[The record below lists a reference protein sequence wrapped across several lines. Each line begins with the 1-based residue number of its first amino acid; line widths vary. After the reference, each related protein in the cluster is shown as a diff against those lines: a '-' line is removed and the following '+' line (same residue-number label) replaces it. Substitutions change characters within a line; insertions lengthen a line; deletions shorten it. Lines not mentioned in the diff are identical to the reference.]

1 MKSIALAAGLAAA
14 ISCTGVASAAT
25 WDTPVAS
32 NVVADAVI
40 SGGGYPVPPGSTR
53 PDAGTCRPGLYN
65 SNRSESWIAVMPGTE
80 SLVGTS
86 KLFFEHFSTFYDF
99 PLGAFAIR
107 NGVVTGQSQVQGY
120 DCVSTG
126 TQAMPPSWTNNTSTN
141 VDFNTT

>member
-32 NVVADAVI
+32 NVVADAAI
-40 SGGGYPVPPGSTR
+40 SGGGYPVPPGATR

-65 SNRSESWIAVMPGTE
+65 SNRSASWIAVMPGTE

-86 KLFFEHFSTFYDF
+86 KLFFERFSTFYDF
-99 PLGAFAIR
+99 RPGAFAIR
-107 NGVVTGQSQVQGY
+107 NEAVTGQ
-120 DCVSTG
+120 
-126 TQAMPPSWTNNTSTN
+126 
-141 VDFNTT
+141 